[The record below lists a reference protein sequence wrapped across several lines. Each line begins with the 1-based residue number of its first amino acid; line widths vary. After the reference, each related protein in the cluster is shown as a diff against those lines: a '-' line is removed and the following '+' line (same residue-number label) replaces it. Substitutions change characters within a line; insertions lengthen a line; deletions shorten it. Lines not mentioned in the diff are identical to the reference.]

1 MTLDKW
7 LSEKTVILVQVP
19 LLPIS
24 LKLYHS
30 FIELCKTSC

>member
-7 LSEKTVILVQVP
+7 LSVILVQVP
-19 LLPIS
+19 LLPIN
-24 LKLYHS
+24 LKPYHS